1 MDLFENWWQ
10 ENKGLYELTGVKKYV
25 AQAIWNDACSTV
37 SDNVLKIIEE
47 HS

>member
-1 MDLFENWWQ
+1 MDSFENWWQ
-10 ENKGLYELTGVKKYV
+10 DNKALYELTGVKKYV
-25 AQAIWNDACSTV
+25 AQAIWNDACNTV